1 MKPAVPGQV
10 YFRYVAASAV
20 SLGVDLGLFSAA
32 IASGAAAVPASI
44 LGYSAGILSHWLI
57 SSRFVFGDRVVGRGE
72 RRGGQQ
78 ALFVASALAG
88 LAVTTL
94 VVGAGDL
101 LGAPP
106 LVSKLSAVVVGFQLT
121 YFLRKKVVFA

>member
-1 MKPAVPGQV
+1 MPGRV

-20 SLGVDLGLFSAA
+20 SLGVDLALFATA
-32 IASGAAAVPASI
+32 IAFGAAAVPASI
-44 LGYSAGILSHWLI
+44 LGYSAGILSHWLL
-57 SSRFVFGDRVVGRGE
+57 SSRFVFGDRIVGRGE
-72 RRGGQQ
+72 RRAEQQ

-94 VVGAGDL
+94 VVGAGDM

-106 LVSKLSAVVVGFQLT
+106 LVSKLAAVAIGFQLT
-121 YFLRKKVVFA
+121 YILRKKVVFA